1 MIICL
6 IRTGILYF
14 TIVIA
19 LRIMGKR
26 QLGELGPGELVAA
39 VMISDLATTPMQDP
53 GIPLLYGIIP
63 VLTLLSLEMLLS
75 EIASHSARFRE
86 LLSGKPCMVI
96 ENGVINQKAMR
107 KNRYT
112 PDDLQESL
120 RQNGITDIMTVMSGV
135 LEPDGTLS
143 ILLKPE
149 EMPVTLKDLKIT
161 PPTLSYPMTIICDGR
176 LLSNNLHLL
185 GKDRSWLN
193 SILKQHGADAIEKV
207 YLLTADSA
215 GNIFYAEK
223 E

>member
-1 MIICL
+1 MLICL
-6 IRTGILYF
+6 VRTGILYF

-39 VMISDLATTPMQDP
+39 VMISDLATMPMQDP
-53 GIPLLYGIIP
+53 GIPLLYGILP

-75 EIASHSARFRE
+75 ELASRNTRFRE
-86 LLSGKPCMVI
+86 ILSGKPCMVI
-96 ENGVINQKAMR
+96 VNGVINQKAMR

-120 RQNGITDIMTVMSGV
+120 RQNGISDITTVMRGV
-135 LEPDGTLS
+135 LETDGTLS
-143 ILLKPE
+143 VLLKPE
-149 EMPVTLKDLKIT
+149 ESPVTLKDLKIA
-161 PPTLSYPMTIICDGR
+161 PPAQAYPMTIICDGR
-176 LLSNNLHLL
+176 LLSNNLRLL

-193 SILKQHGADAIEKV
+193 GILKQYGADAIEKV

-215 GNIFYAEK
+215 GNIYYSRK